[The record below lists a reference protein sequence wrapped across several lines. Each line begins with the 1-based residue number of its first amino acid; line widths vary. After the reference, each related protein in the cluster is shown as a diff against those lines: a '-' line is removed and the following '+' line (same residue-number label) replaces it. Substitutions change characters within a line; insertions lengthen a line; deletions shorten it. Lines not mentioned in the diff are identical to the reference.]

1 MLACRHL
8 LGDAISAPSPIC
20 LCNQFSKSVRKILM
34 LITISMEIFTWKEVI
49 YSLNSNAETTKA
61 ELLKHKDFTVFT

>member
-1 MLACRHL
+1 
-8 LGDAISAPSPIC
+8 
-20 LCNQFSKSVRKILM
+20 M